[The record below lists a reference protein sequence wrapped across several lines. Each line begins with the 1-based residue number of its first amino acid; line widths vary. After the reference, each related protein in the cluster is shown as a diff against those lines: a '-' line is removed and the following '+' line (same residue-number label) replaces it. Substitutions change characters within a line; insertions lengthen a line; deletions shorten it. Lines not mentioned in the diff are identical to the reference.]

1 MPGSDQGHAILEIVR
16 GAGIDPLTSEGLAC
30 LRIALSLAEDT
41 IFRSPT
47 ISAEEA
53 ERVVQESHALL
64 ADWLV
69 DAALEGNSAEAD
81 ALLDEL
87 FGSVDDEYAT
97 DDDMQAGTLPA
108 QESTEEN
115 DDDTHHASRD
125 TTSGSGEH
133 GQGSGGTGGAS
144 EAPDEPTHSG

>member
-1 MPGSDQGHAILEIVR
+1 MPGSDQGNAILEIVR
-16 GAGIDPLTSEGLAC
+16 GAGIDPLTSDGLAC
-30 LRIALSLAEDT
+30 LRIALSLAEELV
-41 IFRSPT
+41 FRSPT
-47 ISAEEA
+47 LSAEEA

-69 DAALEGNSAEAD
+69 DAAIEGDSAAAD

-87 FGSVDDEYAT
+87 FGGDEYA

-108 QESTEEN
+108 QESIEEN

-125 TTSGSGEH
+125 TTRSSGEH
-133 GQGSGGTGGAS
+133 SPSSGGTNGNG
-144 EAPDEPTHSG
+144 EAPDKSTDRG